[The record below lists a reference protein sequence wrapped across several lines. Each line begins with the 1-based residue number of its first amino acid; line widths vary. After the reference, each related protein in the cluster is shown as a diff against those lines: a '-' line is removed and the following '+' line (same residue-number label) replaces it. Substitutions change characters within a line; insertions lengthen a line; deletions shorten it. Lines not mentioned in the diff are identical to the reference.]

1 EMILCMIFTVLLI
14 SPYVLAGNIIVKN
27 GELNITDDFLIN
39 NSVFFV
45 NSTSGKIGIGT
56 ATPTDALTILNS
68 GAPQIRLGGGSSDAG
83 IYIGAINEGSDENEG
98 IFGFGVDFID
108 SGGVVTSWIARST
121 SAGIIRV
128 DSGELNY
135 YADTSLTPGNTFSPT
150 AHFTI
155 QSDGDV
161 GIGTVSPQNKLDIDG
176 HVKIGELGLTKD
188 YPAVYFNSYY
198 DGANLVYTT
207 NDSAFAIF
215 HFQDYDVLS
224 LRYAGVGS
232 AGNIPSW
239 GDGLILDTSGN
250 VGIGTDWS
258 PNYKLDVQGTFRA
271 DSTASFGDVIQV
283 DGAGNSYIGGNV
295 GIGTTSPTA
304 QLHISGGAVVSQG
317 GFPTNPQLKLIGTGG
332 NDSIIYFGTTS
343 NARMIY
349 VDENDSN
356 KLKFTG
362 GGATD
367 LVTIDNTGN
376 VGIGTTGPSA
386 KLHVNGSTDGHVQ
399 SKLQN
404 TNSGTG
410 AYTTFVL
417 GTDTSESYLMMKG
430 SNNVAYSVPG
440 NTLMLGSVAANPIA
454 FYTNNAVKMFINGTS
469 GNVGIGTTAPTAG
482 KLQISN
488 PDTTSNLIGI
498 YLTNNDSDQYG
509 LYIDGASQQGI
520 ALQGSADDSCYDG
533 DGPAQCALND
543 YAEMMEFSE
552 LPEDGDLIIIDTEN
566 LGKLKVSTK
575 PYDKLVVGIA
585 SEEPA
590 MVIGSYGISIKG
602 WDKNSTAKISP
613 DGTEYY
619 TYPLAIS
626 GRKLINVNNE
636 NGEVQPGDL
645 LVTSSERGKAMRC
658 EILELLGDD
667 EIQDFEDLKENAR
680 RQKHNELCRNS
691 AVAKAMTSAGE
702 DGKVLA
708 LITLQ

>member
-1 EMILCMIFTVLLI
+1 MDINSSSMTINGDLNVTGTSYLGDIVL
-14 SPYVLAGNIIVKN
+14 SA
-27 GELNITDDFLIN
+27 ENITADNFFGNLIGTWNNSGLYVPYTGATSNVDLGANNFKIN

-45 NSTSGKIGIGT
+45 NSTNGRVGIGT
-56 ATPTDALTILNS
+56 AAPDANLHILEDSPADIIVMERPTGVFAGKYSFSIAGGVFNFEDVTNSQFIFNVDYADVGGLGNLPILNIGQYS
-68 GAPQIRLGGGSSDAG
+68 PANTQIGLPGLLK
-83 IYIGAINEGSDENEG
+83 
-98 IFGFGVDFID
+98 
-108 SGGVVTSWIARST
+108 
-121 SAGIIRV
+121 SA
-128 DSGELNY
+128 
-135 YADTSLTPGNTFSPT
+135 
-150 AHFTI
+150 
-155 QSDGDV
+155 
-161 GIGTVSPQNKLDIDG
+161 
-176 HVKIGELGLTKD
+176 
-188 YPAVYFNSYY
+188 
-198 DGANLVYTT
+198 
-207 NDSAFAIF
+207 SA
-215 HFQDYDVLS
+215 
-224 LRYAGVGS
+224 
-232 AGNIPSW
+232 
-239 GDGLILDTSGN
+239 
-250 VGIGTDWS
+250 
-258 PNYKLDVQGTFRA
+258 
-271 DSTASFGDVIQV
+271 
-283 DGAGNSYIGGNV
+283 
-295 GIGTTSPTA
+295 
-304 QLHISGGAVVSQG
+304 
-317 GFPTNPQLKLIGTGG
+317 
-332 NDSIIYFGTTS
+332 
-343 NARMIY
+343 
-349 VDENDSN
+349 
-356 KLKFTG
+356 
-362 GGATD
+362 
-367 LVTIDNTGN
+367 
-376 VGIGTTGPSA
+376 GTTG
-386 KLHVNGSTDGHVQ
+386 TDKKGGDLLIASGGGRGDGTQ
-399 SKLQN
+399 SEIRFYTPDKVG
-404 TNSGTG
+404 SGTG
-410 AYTTFVL
+410 EQTYSAKMVI
-417 GTDTSESYLMMKG
+417 KG
-430 SNNVAYSVPG
+430 D
-440 NTLMLGSVAANPIA
+440 
-454 FYTNNAVKMFINGTS
+454 